1 MKLLIGLLAI
11 IGFFGISVLHW
22 RRSIQIVFILLVIEG
37 VLRKWVLPQAS
48 DLMYFLKDYFLL
60 GAYINFCLVEK
71 RFVFKISFINVLI
84 LLITG
89 WCLFQIFNSSL
100 GSPIVGLFGLRGYLL
115 YIPLVWLLSPLFR
128 TEESLYKFLRWHL
141 LLTIPVGILGIA
153 QFFSPASSPI
163 NVYTPSE
170 SIVATFGAVDA
181 VRVTGTFSYISGY
194 SAYLLISFGLLIP
207 LLSKHQSFKWRL
219 FSIVELAFVVIN
231 SFMTG
236 SRGLLIAE
244 GLCLLGYL
252 SLKGVMQP
260 GKILRLVKQLIP
272 ATLVAALV
280 AIIWFQPA
288 INAFWLR
295 TSANQDLPSRL
306 VGSFN
311 EPLQAMQYKG
321 LDGYGPG
328 ATHQAA
334 PALRRALDLPKGEF
348 VPIFSEG
355 EISRVTLELGPIG
368 FFLWY
373 ALRLSLIVL
382 LLRTCWQLKGS
393 FLKDLALAAALIQ
406 ATQITGTLVF
416 HHTFSVYYWF
426 LSGFTVLLPQLERV
440 NNWHQDNHLWRHHA
454 QVYLPG
460 PPHEQS

>member
-1 MKLLIGLLAI
+1 MKILIGLLVLIASLVV
-11 IGFFGISVLHW
+11 SVLPW
-22 RRSIQIVFILLVIEG
+22 KRSIQIVFVLLVIEG
-37 VLRKWVLPQAS
+37 ILRKWVLPQAS
-48 DLMYFLKDYFLL
+48 DLIYFLKDYFLL
-60 GAYINFCLVEK
+60 AAYLNFYLIEK
-71 RFVFKISFINVLI
+71 RLAFKISFINVLI
-84 LLITG
+84 LLIAG
-89 WCLFQIFNSSL
+89 WCLFQVFNPSL
-100 GSPIVGLFGLRGYLL
+100 GSPVMGLFGLRGYLL
-115 YIPLVWLLSPLFR
+115 YIPLTWLLSSLFH

-163 NVYTPSE
+163 NIYTPSE

-194 SAYLLISFGLLIP
+194 SAYLLVSFGLLIP

-219 FSIVELAFVVIN
+219 FSIAELAFVVIN

-244 GLCLLGYL
+244 GLFLLGYL
-252 SLKGVMQP
+252 PLKGMMQP
-260 GKILRLVKQLIP
+260 GKIFRLVKQLIP
-272 ATLVAALV
+272 AALIATLV

-295 TSANQDLPSRL
+295 TSANKDLPSRL
-306 VGSFN
+306 AGSFN
-311 EPLQAMQYKG
+311 EPLQAVQYKG

-334 PALRRALDLPKGEF
+334 PALRRALDLPQGEV

-382 LLRTCWQLKGS
+382 LLHTCWHLKGP

-426 LSGFTVLLPQLERV
+426 LSGFTVLLPQLERA
-440 NNWHQDNHLWRHHA
+440 NNWRRDNHIWRHHA
-454 QVYLPG
+454 QVYLPS